1 MDTTTGEFAA
11 GTGVDG
17 TGVESTGVDS
27 RIVRFFDLEA
37 LLELLENACIVFRR
51 WEGDADRTFSR
62 FVRER
67 LPAALLRL
75 SAAEKPHARG
85 KLERWWAAQ
94 ERENQLESV
103 IASIRA
109 LPIPPVAWIDSW
121 YLQADQDPLLWRLQE
136 TAGQVIG
143 ISSTIAALNAA
154 LQPRPAETV
163 IVAAVDYGQGAA
175 AEIGDGCA
183 DRGMASALSGDP
195 TLAYERE
202 VRAILSVGEAEA
214 PSAEHAVAV
223 TPAQLVQCVWLSPAS
238 TDRRLALVR
247 RLLDR
252 AGLRV
257 PCRRIAFGEAMRD
270 QTATGVPLI
279 THQPAVAQSA

>member
-1 MDTTTGEFAA
+1 MDTTSGEFAV

-17 TGVESTGVDS
+17 TGVDGS
-27 RIVRFFDLEA
+27 IVRFLDLEA
-37 LLELLENACIVFRR
+37 LLELVENSCIVFRR
-51 WEGDADRTFSR
+51 WEGDADRAFSR

-94 ERENQLESV
+94 ERENQLADV

-121 YLQADQDPLLWRLQE
+121 YAGADQDPLLWRLQE
-136 TAGQVIG
+136 AAGQVIG
-143 ISSTIAALNAA
+143 IGSTIAALNAA

-163 IVAAVDYGQGAA
+163 IVGAVDYGPAA
-175 AEIGDGCA
+175 AATSGAGSIDT
-183 DRGMASALSGDP
+183 RMVSALIGDP

-202 VRAILSVGEAEA
+202 VRAVVSVGAAEA
-214 PSAEHAVAV
+214 PAADHAVAV
-223 TPAQLVQCVWLSPAS
+223 APAQLVQSVWLAPAT
-238 TDRRLALVR
+238 TDRKLALVR

-257 PCRRIAFGEAMRD
+257 PCRRIAFGEAMRAPAD
-270 QTATGVPLI
+270 AEVPLI
-279 THQPAVAQSA
+279 THQPSAAQGA

>member
-11 GTGVDG
+11 GAGVDDTGADGKGVDG
-17 TGVESTGVDS
+17 S
-27 RIVRFFDLEA
+27 IVRFFDLEA
-37 LLELLENACIVFRR
+37 LLELLENAFIVFRR
-51 WEGDADRTFSR
+51 WEGDADRVFSC

-75 SAAEKPHARG
+75 SAAEKPHGGG

-94 ERENQLESV
+94 ERENQLADV

-121 YLQADQDPLLWRLQE
+121 YARGDRDPLLWRLQE
-136 TAGQVIG
+136 AAGQVIG
-143 ISSTIAALNAA
+143 IGSTIASLNAA
-154 LQPRPAETV
+154 LQPRAAETV
-163 IVAAVDYGQGAA
+163 IVGAVDYGHPAA
-175 AEIGDGCA
+175 ADTRVAG
-183 DRGMASALSGDP
+183 ALRGDP

-202 VRAILSVGEAEA
+202 VRAVLSVAETEA
-214 PSAEHAVAV
+214 PLAEHAVAV
-223 TPAQLVQCVWLSPAS
+223 APAQLVQRVWLSPAS

-247 RLLDR
+247 RLIDR

-257 PCRRIAFGEAMRD
+257 PCQRIAFGESTRAPVG
-270 QTATGVPLI
+270 TGVPLI
-279 THQPAVAQSA
+279 THQPPAMQAG

>member
-1 MDTTTGEFAA
+1 MDTTSGEFAV
-11 GTGVDG
+11 GTGVDD
-17 TGVESTGVDS
+17 TGINGS
-27 RIVRFFDLEA
+27 IVRFLDLEA
-37 LLELLENACIVFRR
+37 LLELLENSCIVFRR
-51 WEGDADRTFSR
+51 WEGDADRAFSR

-94 ERENQLESV
+94 ERENQLADV
-103 IASIRA
+103 IASIRT

-121 YLQADQDPLLWRLQE
+121 YAGADQDPLLWRLQE
-136 TAGQVIG
+136 AAGQVIG
-143 ISSTIAALNAA
+143 IGSTIAALNAA

-163 IVAAVDYGQGAA
+163 IVGAVDYGPATATASGAGS
-175 AEIGDGCA
+175 IDT
-183 DRGMASALSGDP
+183 RMVSALNGDP
-195 TLAYERE
+195 ALAYERE
-202 VRAILSVGEAEA
+202 VRAVVSVGEAEA
-214 PSAEHAVAV
+214 PAADHAVAV
-223 TPAQLVQCVWLSPAS
+223 APERLVQSVWLAPAT
-238 TDRRLALVR
+238 TDRKLALVR

-270 QTATGVPLI
+270 PTDAEVPLI
-279 THQPAVAQSA
+279 THQPSAAEGA

>member
-1 MDTTTGEFAA
+1 MDTASGEFAA
-11 GTGVDG
+11 GTRVDG
-17 TGVESTGVDS
+17 LSVDGS
-27 RIVRFFDLEA
+27 IVRFFDLEA

-67 LPAALLRL
+67 LPSALLRL
-75 SAAEKPHARG
+75 SAAEKPQARG

-94 ERENQLESV
+94 ERENQLADV

-121 YLQADQDPLLWRLQE
+121 YAGADKDPLLWRLQE
-136 TAGQVIG
+136 AAGQVIG
-143 ISSTIAALNAA
+143 IGSTIAALNAA
-154 LQPRPAETV
+154 LQPRPEETL
-163 IVAAVDYGQGAA
+163 IVGAVDYGHPAA
-175 AEIGDGCA
+175 ADTRVAG
-183 DRGMASALSGDP
+183 ALRGDP

-202 VRAILSVGEAEA
+202 VRAVVSVGEAEA
-214 PSAEHAVAV
+214 PASDHVVAVA
-223 TPAQLVQCVWLSPAS
+223 PAQLVHSVWLAPAT

-252 AGLRV
+252 AGLQV
-257 PCRRIAFGEAMRD
+257 PCGRIAFEAPMRAPAAAD
-270 QTATGVPLI
+270 VPLI
-279 THQPAVAQSA
+279 THQPSAAQAG

>member
-1 MDTTTGEFAA
+1 MDTASGEFAA
-11 GTGVDG
+11 GTRVEGFRVDG
-17 TGVESTGVDS
+17 S
-27 RIVRFFDLEA
+27 IVRFFDLEA

-67 LPAALLRL
+67 LPAALLRV
-75 SAAEKPHARG
+75 SAAEKPQARG

-94 ERENQLESV
+94 ERENQLADV

-121 YLQADQDPLLWRLQE
+121 YAGADQDPLLWRLQE

-143 ISSTIAALNAA
+143 IGSTIAALNAA

-163 IVAAVDYGQGAA
+163 IVGAVDYGGGATHDSA
-175 AEIGDGCA
+175 AGSLETRIVT
-183 DRGMASALSGDP
+183 ALTGHP

-202 VRAILSVGEAEA
+202 VRAVVSVGEAEA
-214 PSAEHAVAV
+214 PAADHAVAV
-223 TPAQLVQCVWLSPAS
+223 APAQLVQNVWLAPE
-238 TDRRLALVR
+238 TPDRRLALVR

-257 PCRRIAFGEAMRD
+257 PCGRIAFEVPMRAPAD
-270 QTATGVPLI
+270 ADVPLI
-279 THQPAVAQSA
+279 THLPSVAQPA

>member
-1 MDTTTGEFAA
+1 MDTTSGEFAA

-17 TGVESTGVDS
+17 TGVDGS
-27 RIVRFFDLEA
+27 IVRFLDLEA
-37 LLELLENACIVFRR
+37 LLELVENSCIVFRR
-51 WEGDADRTFSR
+51 WEGDADRAFSR

-85 KLERWWAAQ
+85 KLQRWWAAQ
-94 ERENQLESV
+94 ERENQLADV

-121 YLQADQDPLLWRLQE
+121 YAGADQDPLLWRLQE
-136 TAGQVIG
+136 AAGQVIG
-143 ISSTIAALNAA
+143 IGSTIAALNAA

-163 IVAAVDYGQGAA
+163 IVGAVDYGPGAA
-175 AEIGDGCA
+175 TVSGAGSIDT
-183 DRGMASALSGDP
+183 RMVSALNGDP

-202 VRAILSVGEAEA
+202 VRAVVSVGEAEA
-214 PSAEHAVAV
+214 PAADHAVAV
-223 TPAQLVQCVWLSPAS
+223 APERLVQSVWLAPAT

-270 QTATGVPLI
+270 PVDAEVPLI
-279 THQPAVAQSA
+279 THQPAAAESA

>member
-1 MDTTTGEFAA
+1 MDTASGEFAA
-11 GTGVDG
+11 GTRVDG
-17 TGVESTGVDS
+17 FSVDGS
-27 RIVRFFDLEA
+27 IVRFFDLEA
-37 LLELLENACIVFRR
+37 LLELVENACIVFRR

-67 LPAALLRL
+67 LPAALLRV
-75 SAAEKPHARG
+75 SAAEKPHARS

-94 ERENQLESV
+94 ERENQLTDV

-121 YLQADQDPLLWRLQE
+121 YAGADQDPLLWRLQE
-136 TAGQVIG
+136 AAGQVIG
-143 ISSTIAALNAA
+143 IGSTIAALNAA

-163 IVAAVDYGQGAA
+163 IVGAVDYGGGATHDSGA
-175 AEIGDGCA
+175 GSLDT
-183 DRGMASALSGDP
+183 RMVSALTGDP

-202 VRAILSVGEAEA
+202 VRAVVSVGEAEA
-214 PSAEHAVAV
+214 PAAEHAVAV
-223 TPAQLVQCVWLSPAS
+223 APAQLVQSVWLAPGT
-238 TDRRLALVR
+238 TDRKLALVR

-257 PCRRIAFGEAMRD
+257 PCGRIAFEAPMRAPAD
-270 QTATGVPLI
+270 AGVPLI
-279 THQPAVAQSA
+279 THQPSVAQPA

>member
-1 MDTTTGEFAA
+1 MDTTSGEFAV

-17 TGVESTGVDS
+17 TGVDGS
-27 RIVRFFDLEA
+27 IVRFLDLEA
-37 LLELLENACIVFRR
+37 LLELVENSCIVFRR
-51 WEGDADRTFSR
+51 WEGDADRAFSR

-85 KLERWWAAQ
+85 KLQRWWAAQ
-94 ERENQLESV
+94 ERENQLADV

-121 YLQADQDPLLWRLQE
+121 YAGADQDPLLWRLQE
-136 TAGQVIG
+136 AAGQVIG
-143 ISSTIAALNAA
+143 IGSTIAALNAA

-163 IVAAVDYGQGAA
+163 IVGAVDYGPGAA
-175 AEIGDGCA
+175 TASGTGSIDA
-183 DRGMASALSGDP
+183 RMVSALNGDP

-202 VRAILSVGEAEA
+202 VRAVVSVGEAEA
-214 PSAEHAVAV
+214 PAADHAVAV
-223 TPAQLVQCVWLSPAS
+223 APERLVQSVWLAPAT

-270 QTATGVPLI
+270 PVDAEVPLI
-279 THQPAVAQSA
+279 THQPAAAESA

>member
-1 MDTTTGEFAA
+1 MDTTSGEFAVGTGVG

-17 TGVESTGVDS
+17 S
-27 RIVRFFDLEA
+27 IVRFLDLEA
-37 LLELLENACIVFRR
+37 LLELVENSCIVFRR
-51 WEGDADRTFSR
+51 WEGDADRAFSR

-94 ERENQLESV
+94 ERENQLAEV

-121 YLQADQDPLLWRLQE
+121 YAGADQDPLLWRLQE
-136 TAGQVIG
+136 AAGQVIG
-143 ISSTIAALNAA
+143 IGSTIAALNAA

-163 IVAAVDYGQGAA
+163 IVGAVDYGRAA
-175 AEIGDGCA
+175 AAAGGAGSIDT
-183 DRGMASALSGDP
+183 RLVSALIGDP

-202 VRAILSVGEAEA
+202 VRAVVSVGTAEA
-214 PSAEHAVAV
+214 PAADHAVAV
-223 TPAQLVQCVWLSPAS
+223 APAQLVQSVWLAPAT
-238 TDRRLALVR
+238 TDRKLALVR

-257 PCRRIAFGEAMRD
+257 PCRRIAFGEAVRD
-270 QTATGVPLI
+270 AADAEVPLI
-279 THQPAVAQSA
+279 THQPSPAQGA

>member
-1 MDTTTGEFAA
+1 MDTTTGEFAT
-11 GTGVDG
+11 GTAIDA
-17 TGVESTGVDS
+17 TDS
-27 RIVRFFDLEA
+27 DASIVRFFDLEA

-51 WEGDADRTFSR
+51 WEGDADRAFSR

-136 TAGQVIG
+136 AAGQVIG
-143 ISSTIAALNAA
+143 IGSTLAALNAA
-154 LQPRPAETV
+154 LRPQPAETV
-163 IVAAVDYGQGAA
+163 IVGAVDYGQGAA
-175 AEIGDGCA
+175 ANTNTGRAGT
-183 DRGMASALSGDP
+183 RMASALSGDP

-223 TPAQLVQCVWLSPAS
+223 TPAQLVQSVWLSPAS

-257 PCRRIAFGEAMRD
+257 PCRRIAFGEAMRAPAD
-270 QTATGVPLI
+270 NEVPLI
-279 THQPAVAQSA
+279 THQPPAVQSA

>member
-1 MDTTTGEFAA
+1 MDTTTGEFAT
-11 GTGVDG
+11 GTGGNATVSDAK
-17 TGVESTGVDS
+17 
-27 RIVRFFDLEA
+27 IVRFFDLEA
-37 LLELLENACIVFRR
+37 LLELLENACIIFRR
-51 WEGDADRTFSR
+51 WEGDADRAFSR

-67 LPAALLRL
+67 LPSALLRL

-109 LPIPPVAWIDSW
+109 LSIPPVAWIDSW

-143 ISSTIAALNAA
+143 IGSTMAALNAA
-154 LQPRPAETV
+154 LQPQPAETV

-175 AEIGDGCA
+175 ANIGDSHA
-183 DRGMASALSGDP
+183 DRGIASALRGDP

-202 VRAILSVGEAEA
+202 VRAIVSVGEAEA

-223 TPAQLVQCVWLSPAS
+223 TPAQLVQSVWLSPAS

-257 PCRRIAFGEAMRD
+257 PCARIAFGTAMGAEA
-270 QTATGVPLI
+270 AAGVPLI

>member
-1 MDTTTGEFAA
+1 MDTTSGEFTVGTGIG

-17 TGVESTGVDS
+17 S
-27 RIVRFFDLEA
+27 IVRFLDLEA
-37 LLELLENACIVFRR
+37 LLELVENSCIVFRR
-51 WEGDADRTFSR
+51 WEGDADRAFSR

-85 KLERWWAAQ
+85 KLQRWWAAQ
-94 ERENQLESV
+94 ERENQLADV

-121 YLQADQDPLLWRLQE
+121 YAGADQDPLLWRLQE
-136 TAGQVIG
+136 AAGQVIG
-143 ISSTIAALNAA
+143 IGSTIAALNAA

-163 IVAAVDYGQGAA
+163 IVGAVDYGPSAATVSGAGS
-175 AEIGDGCA
+175 IDT
-183 DRGMASALSGDP
+183 RMVSALNGDP

-202 VRAILSVGEAEA
+202 VRAVVSVGEAEA
-214 PSAEHAVAV
+214 PAADHAVAV
-223 TPAQLVQCVWLSPAS
+223 APERLVQSVWLAPAT

-257 PCRRIAFGEAMRD
+257 PCRRIAFGEAMCD
-270 QTATGVPLI
+270 PVDAEVPLI
-279 THQPAVAQSA
+279 THQPAAAESA

>member
-1 MDTTTGEFAA
+1 MDTTSGEFAV
-11 GTGVDG
+11 GTGVGG
-17 TGVESTGVDS
+17 TGIDGS
-27 RIVRFFDLEA
+27 IVRFLDLET
-37 LLELLENACIVFRR
+37 LLELVENSCIVFRR
-51 WEGDADRTFSR
+51 WEGDADRAFSR

-85 KLERWWAAQ
+85 KLQRWWAAQ
-94 ERENQLESV
+94 ERENQLADV

-121 YLQADQDPLLWRLQE
+121 YAGADQDPLLWRLQE
-136 TAGQVIG
+136 AAGQVIG
-143 ISSTIAALNAA
+143 IGSTIAALNAA

-163 IVAAVDYGQGAA
+163 IVGAVDYGPAA
-175 AEIGDGCA
+175 ATAGGAGSIDT
-183 DRGMASALSGDP
+183 RMVSALNGDP

-202 VRAILSVGEAEA
+202 VRAVVSVGEAEA
-214 PSAEHAVAV
+214 PAADHAVAV
-223 TPAQLVQCVWLSPAS
+223 APERLVQSVWLAPTT
-238 TDRRLALVR
+238 TDRKLALVR

-257 PCRRIAFGEAMRD
+257 PCRRIAFGDATRD
-270 QTATGVPLI
+270 AADAEVPLI
-279 THQPAVAQSA
+279 THQPSVAEGA